1 MPLIAVQSVPCPDT
15 DTSPYGIATA
25 LFCGRLVRDRFNF
38 LNQYSNAHWVDSVDP
53 IPSPDATSMT
63 DLMDRR
69 AQELIAQ
76 GSVAT
81 QWSGGVDSTSL
92 LLALIRNGIKKDN
105 LQILLDSNS
114 ISEYPKLFSWLQE
127 EKYDCKV
134 IKDWKTALS
143 TCDTDV
149 ITNGWCADQL
159 FGSMFFHEAPTLYDR
174 SLEELFEDLFLLGKK
189 IPEKDI
195 HNAIAVFKQMGKEL
209 FDVDIT
215 IAAELGWLIN
225 FCLKWTWVSTFNELF
240 LAGTKNQFKTQVFYN
255 TPYFQSW
262 AVNNF
267 LEIHKNNVYGTDA
280 RHYKKQ
286 LKEYCY
292 SVFPDK
298 DYLINKTK
306 VPSWNSTLSCRD
318 PKQTGLFEKIIYK
331 TDKGYDIYKLP
342 TTVPYHR
349 LAELEKEIFTKY
361 CKQ

>member
-1 MPLIAVQSVPCPDT
+1 MPLIAVQSVSCPDT

-38 LNQYSNAHWVDSVDP
+38 LNQYSNVHWVDSVDP
-53 IPSPDATSMT
+53 IPSPDATFMT

-174 SLEELFEDLFLLGKK
+174 SLKELFEDLFLLGKK
-189 IPEKDI
+189 IPKEDI
-195 HNAIAVFKQMGKEL
+195 HNAIVVFKQMGKEL
-209 FDVDIT
+209 FDVDIN

-240 LAGTKNQFKTQVFYN
+240 LVGTKNQFKTQVFYN

-280 RHYKKQ
+280 SHYKKQ
-286 LKEYCY
+286 LKKEGRW
-292 SVFPDK
+292 K
-298 DYLINKTK
+298 TMHWIINH
-306 VPSWNSTLSCRD
+306 
-318 PKQTGLFEKIIYK
+318 LFFWQDDHCKEAYESELNRIQ
-331 TDKGYDIYKLP
+331 LP
-342 TTVPYHR
+342 PEMR
-349 LAELEKEIFTKY
+349 NAE
-361 CKQ
+361 